1 MRCLLVTNQPRL
13 SSGKL
18 TVEILGGEPIYA
30 PLDEELRAPSVDSA
44 LVRLTLG
51 VAVAEAH
58 GCSDI
63 EFAVDSR
70 SADELGGEAGF
81 EVLEQIIKC
90 GTKMGL
96 EARFRCDA
104 ASPSLIAERPSSKPS
119 GHHRL
124 ALFSGGLDCRLAIE
138 MCRQAGDSVT
148 ALFVDYGQS
157 NLPEENACVAE
168 TVRQWRSG
176 YDMELGV
183 RSIALSEFYGSLDFA
198 SGLLRSG
205 EPLTMSNAAREYVP
219 FRNSVFL
226 ALAIEQATRQ
236 GIPSIVTGSNAG
248 DRTSPDNS
256 AEYYRLWNAWLSLI
270 GNESPR
276 IDPVLLEVGNKTDVV
291 AMAVRLGFDLS
302 STWTCHNGS
311 PKESERTQCGTCAEC
326 LARASAFAAVGANDP
341 VPTLGDRDSA
351 DPVGRDDLA
360 GDSEQRPF
368 LSVVLE
374 IISEVVGFTIVD
386 PDLHLGEAG
395 VSSLK
400 LVETVVTLEERLGV
414 IVPDDAIVDGDFDTP
429 RAICRI
435 VAGNAS

>member
-1 MRCLLVTNQPRL
+1 MRCLFITDQPRL

-18 TVEILGGEPIYA
+18 VVEVLGGEPIYA
-30 PLDEELRAPSVDSA
+30 PLDEDLRAPSVDSA

-63 EFAVDSR
+63 EFVVDSR
-70 SADELGGEAGF
+70 SADELGDESGF
-81 EVLEQIIKC
+81 EVLGQIIKC
-90 GTKMGL
+90 GTKGGL

-104 ASPSLIAERPSSKPS
+104 ASASLLAERPSSKPR

-124 ALFSGGLDCRLAIE
+124 ALFSGGLDCRVAIE

-157 NLPEENACVAE
+157 NLPEEYSCVAE
-168 TVRQWRSG
+168 TVRHWRSS

-183 RSIALSEFYGSLDFA
+183 RSVALSEFYGNLDFA

-205 EPLTMSNAAREYVP
+205 ERLTMSNASREYVP

-236 GIPSIVTGSNAG
+236 GVPSIVTGSNAG

-256 AEYYRLWNAWLSLI
+256 AEYYRLWNAWLSVI
-270 GNESPR
+270 GNESPT
-276 IDPVLLEVGNKTDVV
+276 IDPILLEVGNKTDVV

-311 PKESERTQCGTCAEC
+311 PKKSERTQCGTCAEC
-326 LARASAFAAVGANDP
+326 LARVSAFAAVGASDP
-341 VPTLGDRDSA
+341 VPTLCDGDSA
-351 DPVGRDDLA
+351 DPAGRDDLA
-360 GDSEQRPF
+360 GACEQRP
-368 LSVVLE
+368 LLGVVLE
-374 IISEVVGFTIVD
+374 IVSEVVGFTIVD
-386 PDLHLGEAG
+386 PDLRLGEAG
-395 VSSLK
+395 VSSLA
-400 LVETVVTLEERLGV
+400 LVEIVVTLEERLGV
-414 IVPDDAIVDGDFDTP
+414 VVPDDAIVDGDFDTP
-429 RAICRI
+429 RTICRT
-435 VAGNAS
+435 VNGYAS